1 LNVAILCGYLNSSYA
16 RDVLRALNAFGLER
30 IDVVAAVGGNEPPTL
45 RARWAAHGWGL
56 PSVAAR
62 SLTNRFVQWI
72 GTSWNHTSA
81 PPPTLESEV
90 KAQGGRFVVVQEVN
104 GGDCRRALH
113 TLRVD
118 LLILAG
124 TPIIRAPILEVPH
137 LGTLNAHQGALPRFR
152 GMNVIEWAVLEGH
165 PPAITVH
172 FVDAGVDTGD
182 IIAIEPVPIQPG
194 DTLQAVRTRASAQQV
209 DLLARTAS
217 AALAGPLPR
226 RPQCAG
232 GGRQYFTMHPRLR
245 AVAEQ
250 CLREHIAVLAKG

>member
-1 LNVAILCGYLNSSYA
+1 LNVAILCGYLNSAYA
-16 RDVLRALNAFGLER
+16 RGALRALNALGLER
-30 IDVVAAVGGNEPPTL
+30 IDVVAATGGNVPPTL
-45 RARWAAHGWGL
+45 RARWAAHGWSL

-62 SLTNRFVQWI
+62 SLANRLVQWG
-72 GTSWNHTSA
+72 GTIWSHTSA
-81 PPPTLESEV
+81 SSNTLEAEV
-90 KAQGGRFVVVQEVN
+90 KAQGGRFVVIQEIN
-104 GGDCRRALH
+104 GDDCRRALQV
-113 TLRVD
+113 LRVD

-124 TPIIRAPILEVPH
+124 TPIIRAPILEVPR

-209 DLLARTAS
+209 GLLARTVN

-232 GGRQYFTMHPRLR
+232 EGRQYFTMHPRLR

-250 CLREHIAVLAKG
+250 RLREHIAVLAKD